1 MVAGR
6 VAGFRLRSVCAAA
19 LGALMLAGCGSG
31 ITVGKSGSNPLQ
43 TVQVSISGA
52 STVRVGATT
61 QFSATVTNTSNTAV
75 SWQVNGIAGGS
86 SGVGTISAS
95 GLYTPP
101 AMVPTTNTVTITAV
115 SQAQSSASGSA
126 PESILNPLPVLSS
139 ATANNSSGTSYVVTA
154 TGSGFVSGSV
164 MQVLGAN
171 VSTTFVSSTAL
182 TATVTIAAGIPSV
195 AVDVVNPNP
204 GGSTSGSVNATI
216 SSTSVAAAARIL
228 DETSFGATTT
238 TIAHVQSIGQSAYL
252 AEQFAEPTTVLPDIA
267 NPVPSYCGTVAYP
280 CVESTWWQAAL
291 TGNDQLRQRVAF
303 ALSEMFVVSSASDN
317 GYAITPYHNMLA
329 NDAFGNFATIMNDV
343 SLSTAMGAYL
353 NMLNSA
359 KPATGQIANENYPR
373 ELMQLFTLGIDELN
387 QDGSL
392 QLSGGN
398 PIPVYTETDVQN
410 FAKAYTGWTYANAD
424 GSTPS
429 KLIGTANYDHPMVA
443 VESQHD
449 MTQKIVLGT
458 TLPAG
463 QSAEQD
469 LAAALAV
476 IFNQPNVGPFVC
488 QQLIQHLVTSTP
500 SPAYVS
506 RVAAVFANDG
516 SGVRGDMKAV
526 ITAILMDTEARAGDT
541 NAGYNGGHLREP
553 ILWMTAVMRG
563 LGYTNTD
570 ANGYYGSLSNY
581 AQNLNERPYRSG
593 SVFNFFPPSYVIPGT
608 TVNAPEFG
616 LENTASAIL
625 RLTQANSFV
634 YNKVTGFTV
643 DLSATSSLGVMA
655 ANPTTL
661 VNQLSLM
668 FMDGQMPA
676 TMQTDIVNHIATL
689 TDPAERVR
697 VATYLVITSSF
708 YKVEH

>member
-228 DETSFGATTT
+228 DAVNWTVCVPGGDFCGADDGT
-238 TIAHVQSIGQSAYL
+238 AGHRQPGSELLRHGGVSVRRVHVVAGGADRERSVAAACGVC
-252 AEQFAEPTTVLPDIA
+252 AERDVRGLQRE
-267 NPVPSYCGTVAYP
+267 
-280 CVESTWWQAAL
+280 
-291 TGNDQLRQRVAF
+291 RQR
-303 ALSEMFVVSSASDN
+303 LC
-317 GYAITPYHNMLA
+317 
-329 NDAFGNFATIMNDV
+329 
-343 SLSTAMGAYL
+343 
-353 NMLNSA
+353 
-359 KPATGQIANENYPR
+359 
-373 ELMQLFTLGIDELN
+373 
-387 QDGSL
+387 
-392 QLSGGN
+392 
-398 PIPVYTETDVQN
+398 
-410 FAKAYTGWTYANAD
+410 
-424 GSTPS
+424 
-429 KLIGTANYDHPMVA
+429 DHA
-443 VESQHD
+443 VSQH
-449 MTQKIVLGT
+449 
-458 TLPAG
+458 AG
-463 QSAEQD
+463 E
-469 LAAALAV
+469 
-476 IFNQPNVGPFVC
+476 
-488 QQLIQHLVTSTP
+488 
-500 SPAYVS
+500 
-506 RVAAVFANDG
+506 
-516 SGVRGDMKAV
+516 
-526 ITAILMDTEARAGDT
+526 
-541 NAGYNGGHLREP
+541 
-553 ILWMTAVMRG
+553 
-563 LGYTNTD
+563 
-570 ANGYYGSLSNY
+570 
-581 AQNLNERPYRSG
+581 
-593 SVFNFFPPSYVIPGT
+593 
-608 TVNAPEFG
+608 
-616 LENTASAIL
+616 
-625 RLTQANSFV
+625 
-634 YNKVTGFTV
+634 
-643 DLSATSSLGVMA
+643 
-655 ANPTTL
+655 
-661 VNQLSLM
+661 
-668 FMDGQMPA
+668 
-676 TMQTDIVNHIATL
+676 
-689 TDPAERVR
+689 
-697 VATYLVITSSF
+697 
-708 YKVEH
+708 